1 MNANQLFFGDNLQVL
16 RDSIADESVDLIY
29 LDPPFNSKRD
39 YNLLFKTPKAP
50 KVVKTGK
57 AATELTA
64 EEDEPEPGYGDAQ
77 ITAFEDTWH
86 WGQQAADE
94 FREIL
99 QSPNTNV
106 AELMQALRSFL
117 KENDMLAYLTA
128 MCIRLLELHRV
139 LKPTGSLYLHCDP
152 TASHYLK
159 IVLDGVFGP
168 QHFQNEI
175 IWRRTGSH
183 NAAKRYGPIHDTILF
198 VTKSARYT
206 YNNVLRPYMRGHV
219 ESRYKLQAD
228 GRYRFSSGG
237 NVLTGAGVREGVSG
251 AAWRQFNPTAKARH
265 WAIPSFYEELMPAEY
280 ATGDSLQK
288 LEALFAAGL
297 VEIVEGNE
305 WPSMVRF
312 LSERD
317 GTAVQDIWA
326 YQPYTEGT
334 VVGTEAGID
343 ADVRWYGPTDPDRL
357 GYPTQKPTGLL
368 ERIVRVSSNEGD
380 VVLDPFCGCG
390 TAVHA
395 AQKLNRRWI
404 GIDITHLA
412 VGLIERRLKEAFPGI
427 AFDVHGTP
435 TDMAAA
441 RDLAERDK
449 HQFQLWACGLVNAQ
463 PYQGG
468 RKGADRGIDGLL
480 YIELGKNKTEKV
492 IVQVKGGNN
501 VSRANIATLK
511 GDVDREK
518 AAVGLFITLAEPTR
532 EMLREASAAG
542 HFETPHHGAL
552 PKIQILTIEE
562 LLSGKRPQLPDLSR
576 GEQTFK
582 KAKREER
589 DGKKAQTGLDF

>member
-1 MNANQLFFGDNLQVL
+1 MNDQLFFGDNLQVL
-16 RDSIADESVDLIY
+16 RDSIGDASVDLIY

-39 YNLLFKTPKAP
+39 YNLLFKTPKP
-50 KVVKTGK
+50 PNLVKTGK
-57 AATELTA
+57 LASAVVAHQPAAET
-64 EEDEPEPGYGDAQ
+64 GYGEAQ

-99 QSPNTNV
+99 AQPNTNV

-168 QHFQNEI
+168 ERFDSEI
-175 IWRRTGSH
+175 IWRRYGSH
-183 NAAKRYGPIHDTILF
+183 NDSGTFGAVHDTILF
-198 VTKSARYT
+198 FTKTSTFKFNKQHTAHEAAY
-206 YNNVLRPYMRGHV
+206 V
-219 ESRYKLQAD
+219 EERFRFSDAD
-228 GRYRFSSGG
+228 GRRWAEQNLSSP
-237 NVLTGAGVREGVSG
+237 NPRPNLTYS
-251 AAWRQFNPTAKARH
+251 FTARN
-265 WAIPSFYEELMPAEY
+265 
-280 ATGDSLQK
+280 
-288 LEALFAAGL
+288 GL
-297 VEIVEGNE
+297 VYAAPPNGWKNTPERMARLDAENRLHYPAKEGGRLRLKSYLDE
-305 WPSMVRF
+305 LP
-312 LSERD
+312 
-317 GTAVQDIWA
+317 GAPVQDMWSDLVAIGGSSL
-326 YQPYTEGT
+326 E
-334 VVGTEAGID
+334 
-343 ADVRWYGPTDPDRL
+343 RL
-357 GYPTQKPTGLL
+357 GYPTQKPLALL
-368 ERIVRVSSNEGD
+368 ERIIAASSNEGD

-395 AQKLNRRWI
+395 AQKLKRRWI

-412 VGLIERRLKEAFPGI
+412 VSLIERRLKEAFPGI
-427 AFDVHGTP
+427 TFDVHGTP
-435 TDMAAA
+435 TDIAAA

-480 YIELGKNKTEKV
+480 YIEVGQNKTEKV
-492 IVQVKGGNN
+492 IVQVKGGAF
-501 VSRANIATLK
+501 VTRANIATLK

-532 EMLREASAAG
+532 EMLRESTAAG
-542 HFETPHHGAL
+542 HFETPHHGAV
-552 PKIQILTIEE
+552 PKIQILTIEA
-562 LLSGKRPQLPDLSR
+562 LLAGTKPQLPDLSR
-576 GEQTFK
+576 GGQTFK
-582 KAKREER
+582 KARKEE
-589 DGKKAQTGLDF
+589 AQLDQSKLF

>member
-1 MNANQLFFGDNLQVL
+1 MNNRLFFGDNLHVL
-16 RDSIADESVDLIY
+16 RDSIADASVDLIY

-50 KVVKTGK
+50 RAGKTSKKSGAVTNEK
-57 AATELTA
+57 PEA
-64 EEDEPEPGYGDAQ
+64 EYGFGEAQ

-86 WGQQAADE
+86 WGQQAENE

-99 QSPNTNV
+99 QHANTDV
-106 AELMQALRSFL
+106 AELMRALRSFL
-117 KENDMLAYLTA
+117 KENDMMAYLTA
-128 MCIRLLELHRV
+128 MCLRLLELHRV

-159 IVLDGVFGP
+159 VVLDGVFGP
-168 QHFQNEI
+168 ENFRNEI

-228 GRYRFSSGG
+228 GKYRFSSGG
-237 NVLTGAGVREGVSG
+237 NVLTGAGIREGASG
-251 AAWRQFNPTAKARH
+251 GVWRQFNPTAKRRH
-265 WAIPSFYEELMPAEY
+265 WAIPSFYEELMPPEY
-280 ATGDSLQK
+280 ASGDSLQK
-288 LEALFAAGL
+288 LESLYEAGL
-297 VEIVEGNE
+297 VEVVEGNE
-305 WPSMVRF
+305 WPSMVRY

-317 GTAVQDIWA
+317 GTSVQDIWA
-326 YQPYTEGT
+326 YQPYTERT
-334 VVGTEAGID
+334 VVGTDSGID

-368 ERIVRVSSNEGD
+368 ERIIRVSSNEGD
-380 VVLDPFCGCG
+380 IVLDPFCGCG

-395 AQKLNRRWI
+395 AQKLKRRWI

-412 VGLIERRLKEAFPGI
+412 VSLIERRLKEAFPGI
-427 AFDVHGTP
+427 TFDVHGTP
-435 TDMAAA
+435 TDIAAA

-468 RKGADRGIDGLL
+468 RKGADRGIDGLR
-480 YIELGKNKTEKV
+480 YIEVGKNQTEKI
-492 IVQVKGGNN
+492 IVQVKGGAT
-501 VSRANIATLK
+501 VTRSNIATLK
-511 GDVDREK
+511 GDVDREQ

-532 EMLREASAAG
+532 EMLREATSAG
-542 HFETPHHGAL
+542 HFETPHHGAV
-552 PKIQILTIEE
+552 PKIQILTIEA
-562 LLSGKRPQLPDLSR
+562 LLAGTKPQLPDLSR
-576 GEQTFK
+576 GAQTFK
-582 KAKREER
+582 KAKREEK
-589 DGKKAQTGLDF
+589 DGKRLQTDLGF